1 MPHPPSIVTPPIMCS
16 SGAAGLAPPILS
28 GFSCSSI
35 LVGVG
40 WLITTSQTQQVE
52 LPLKPTMSPRCAAAL
67 GNQLGSRAQSQCD
80 WVDWRAEKR
89 LLINSRA
96 HICSCQHIICQE
108 LGAPFASTSV
118 FFYSISA
125 QHGQNHRNRDFYGW
139 FLCAVFRFRFFVVS
153 RRRRRRCCCCHAGC
167 KSPQQQL
174 AVATSAS
181 TTSTIANRQRHQLGA
196 RLACISFLLRLH
208 LTLFCCPRLSDCLAV
223 CQSVVL
229 PAISLSLCLPLSFS
243 LLFSCLAVDHLSSFY
258 GAHVLCPRF
267 TSCLTFNSRPSPEKQ
282 QQ

>member
-28 GFSCSSI
+28 SFSCSSI

-80 WVDWRAEKR
+80 WVDWRSEKR

-108 LGAPFASTSV
+108 LGAPFASTS
-118 FFYSISA
+118 FFIQFRHNTGKTTEIVISTVGFCV
-125 QHGQNHRNRDFYGW
+125 Q
-139 FLCAVFRFRFFVVS
+139 FFVFGFLWSV
-153 RRRRRRCCCCHAGC
+153 AAA
-167 KSPQQQL
+167 
-174 AVATSAS
+174 AVAAAAAATPVAS
-181 TTSTIANRQRHQLGA
+181 RHNNSWQLQHQHQQHQQSPIAN
-196 RLACISFLLRLH
+196 
-208 LTLFCCPRLSDCLAV
+208 
-223 CQSVVL
+223 
-229 PAISLSLCLPLSFS
+229 AISW
-243 LLFSCLAVDHLSSFY
+243 
-258 GAHVLCPRF
+258 AHVWPAF
-267 TSCLTFNSRPSPEKQ
+267 PSCSDYT
-282 QQ
+282 